1 MTGFFCSSSDLG
13 NNVVSIGDSNT
24 VFKLTMF
31 TMLVLAFTVE
41 VIVVGLVV
49 DLAVILFEV
58 VDLGF
63 VMVEGVVVVLEIIVV
78 EVIVVDLDVVFG
90 FIVDELTVVDHVEVL
105 GIDVVEFLCFR
116 MYSS

>member
-1 MTGFFCSSSDLG
+1 
-13 NNVVSIGDSNT
+13 
-24 VFKLTMF
+24 MF
-31 TMLVLAFTVE
+31 TMLVLSFTAE

-63 VMVEGVVVVLEIIVV
+63 VMVEGVVVGLVVVLEIIVV
-78 EVIVVDLDVVFG
+78 VVIVVDLDVVFG